1 MMYAYD
7 ESYIE
12 GAMIRLGD
20 MIEYACLDLN
30 YDPDAYFKMFIMSGI
45 ARRFEIG
52 DVSVVAGKSGPEL
65 VQMVLTSVDHVI
77 DFKNPTWREYRS
89 DLYWCGWALAYFQ
102 WHEKK
107 SFREIWNV
115 ISIRMM
121 QKMYPALHEA
131 DISKTVDIMSRMLLP
146 KKKSLVQTLRLT
158 RGMTQQELADE
169 AHMTV
174 SQLQRLEYGERKV
187 ENLSLKTALAL
198 ARALRV
204 EVSELE

>member
-65 VQMVLTSVDHVI
+65 VQIVLTSVDHVI
-77 DFKNPTWREYRS
+77 DFKKPTWREYRS
-89 DLYWCGWALAYFQ
+89 DLYWCGWAFAYFQ

-146 KKKSLVQTLRLT
+146 EKKSPVQTLRLT
-158 RGMTQQELADE
+158 RGMTQQELAAE

-198 ARALRV
+198 AKALRV

>member
-1 MMYAYD
+1 MYAYD

-169 AHMTV
+169 AYMTV

-187 ENLSLKTALAL
+187 ENLSLKTALAI

>member
-1 MMYAYD
+1 MYAYD

>member
-146 KKKSLVQTLRLT
+146 KKKSSVQILRLT

>member
-7 ESYIE
+7 DSYIE

-65 VQMVLTSVDHVI
+65 VQMVLTSVDHMI
-77 DFKNPTWREYRS
+77 DFKKPTWREYRS

-115 ISIRMM
+115 ISIRVM

-146 KKKSLVQTLRLT
+146 KKKSSVQILRLT

-198 ARALRV
+198 AKALRV